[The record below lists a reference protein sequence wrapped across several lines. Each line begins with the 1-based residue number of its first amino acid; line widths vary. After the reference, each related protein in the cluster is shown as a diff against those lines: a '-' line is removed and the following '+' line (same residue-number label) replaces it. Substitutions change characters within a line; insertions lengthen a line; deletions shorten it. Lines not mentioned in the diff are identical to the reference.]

1 MKIASEVSPFSLR
14 AVPPRTSRVASCQ
27 LRGSVVSLLITLVL
41 NRRTAA
47 GNKKPRAAGRG
58 SSTTDLL
65 AVCSTW
71 SASRSAH
78 ITTTLPGD
86 TAPPARRPAPRYRP
100 LLPPCTRDVQA
111 HSAPAPPPPPR
122 PPPPH
127 PPP

>member
-1 MKIASEVSPFSLR
+1 MKIASEGSPFSLR

-65 AVCSTW
+65 AVCLTW
-71 SASRSAH
+71 SASRSAQ
-78 ITTTLPGD
+78 ITTTLQGD
-86 TAPPARRPAPRYRP
+86 TAPPARRQGRRYC
-100 LLPPCTRDVQA
+100 LLLRSEENTSELQSLMRI
-111 HSAPAPPPPPR
+111 
-122 PPPPH
+122 
-127 PPP
+127 

>member
-65 AVCSTW
+65 AVCLTW
-71 SASRSAH
+71 SASRSAQ
-78 ITTTLPGD
+78 ITTTPQLTTTLQGD
-86 TAPPARRPAPRYRP
+86 TAPPARRQIGR
-100 LLPPCTRDVQA
+100 A
-111 HSAPAPPPPPR
+111 HV
-122 PPPPH
+122 
-127 PPP
+127 